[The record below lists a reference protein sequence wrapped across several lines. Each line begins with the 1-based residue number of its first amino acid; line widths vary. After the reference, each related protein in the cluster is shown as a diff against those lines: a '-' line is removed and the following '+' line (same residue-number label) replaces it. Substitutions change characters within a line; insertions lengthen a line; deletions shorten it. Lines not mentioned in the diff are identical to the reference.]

1 MKLKK
6 FFLLAV
12 LLLSPI
18 FSSTIVSAQTTTPP
32 PEIELAIQANVSSIE
47 IDSTDLTAGET
58 VNGTITIWNSYDKDL
73 NNLSLQMS
81 LVSGLN
87 GFNFSKL
94 LDKKVLTEFNIKAGE
109 TKKIPFSYML
119 PLSGDANKNA
129 LYVEVYTQSSY
140 GAGLN
145 VLPVTVKGFISSL
158 EILEAYVSV
167 ADKSFAVSEG
177 PAIREGDEASIHLKV
192 KAPEN
197 TTVTPRMSVY
207 DFDYSGKPIFESKLS
222 SVSLVK
228 GVETKLN
235 YPLERFDNN
244 PKVYAG
250 LITFENS
257 NGVKVSEDIEFRYII
272 WGDSAT
278 IRAVTSDVIS
288 GSKGDKVNLSVEAY
302 GAPFDIVTNE
312 FPQMGDLD
320 LKVTLRNGLGNIVG
334 EHTENI
340 NFDEAKED
348 KIKKNIDVTLTNDAA
363 SLEVTT
369 VIQKKDGKV
378 LDTQVTNLS
387 GDSVEVEAVE
397 GKWNSLIKI
406 LLSIL
411 GILLVVL
418 IIIKM
423 IQNRRNASLL
433 LGLAIVLS
441 GLFAYQSA
449 SADIGAAYAS
459 PNPVVSGQ
467 SYTVGFDCVHQI
479 CLNKRGAFYGSISG
493 PRAISSDPATDIQN
507 IGVTNVAKV
516 SDSHNTVDYT
526 RDYTRVFTAG
536 VPGTYFHTVTCN
548 KHSGGEALRSE
559 SKIVSVT
566 VVTPRTLNVQ
576 SSGAS
581 NVAITSSV
589 STFAGNTNYTRT
601 SALDISTT
609 LTAPAV
615 SGSAVFS
622 SWSGCTS
629 TNLANRTCVVSV
641 TGGATQ
647 TVVANYAL
655 VNTLNVNSSGATSV
669 VMDSTTTGF
678 NGTTNYTRTSAS
690 TITTTLT
697 APAFSGSAVF
707 SSWSGCD
714 LASLSDRTCD
724 VSVTGGATKTVSV
737 SYITPTPS
745 SCGTA
750 NTVASF
756 GFPSSGLCATSNTAS
771 SQVTST
777 TGAPHTWA
785 CTRTGSPAV
794 SCQAPRCSTGNTYCS
809 TSNSCI
815 LNSASCGPTSGSCTF
830 TGNGINYS
838 LNPSIVDTPQDTCA
852 LSWNVSSANSNTS
865 SGAVCSPAVT
875 CRLNNVATTVSGSQ
889 SLTPGTYTLSCT
901 DSLNTIINRTFQCK
915 VNPNYGEF

>member
-1 MKLKK
+1 LNVIA
-6 FFLLAV
+6 FLFII
-12 LLLSPI
+12 S
-18 FSSTIVSAQTTTPP
+18 FSTITFAQSTPPP

-58 VNGTITIWNSYDKDL
+58 VNGTIAIWNSYDKDL

-207 DFDYSGKPIFESKLS
+207 DFDYSGKPIFESRLS

-348 KIKKNIDVTLTNDAA
+348 KIKKNIDVTLTNEAA

-387 GDSVEVEAVE
+387 GDSTEVEVVE
-397 GKWNSLIKI
+397 EKWPDFLKII
-406 LLSIL
+406 LLAV
-411 GILLVVL
+411 GIIVLVLVLVL
-418 IIIKM
+418 IIMKLIR
-423 IQNRRNASLL
+423 NRRNASLL
-433 LGLAIVLS
+433 LGLAIILS

-449 SADIGAAYAS
+449 SADIGAAYTS

-467 SYTVGFDCVHQI
+467 SYTTGFRCVHEI
-479 CLNKRGAFYGSISG
+479 CLNARGAFYGSISG
-493 PRAISSDPATDIQN
+493 PRTTSTGPATDIQN
-507 IGVTNVAKV
+507 IDVTRVAE
-516 SDSHNTVDYT
+516 VDKGKHSVKEFT
-526 RDYTRVFTAG
+526 KDYTRVFTAG
-536 VPGTYFHTVTCN
+536 APGTYFHTVTCN
-548 KHSGGEALRSE
+548 KYSGNESLRSE

-566 VVTPRTLNVQ
+566 VTANNTTPPSTPNPAPTSNSNSNPTSNSTPTNNCSNGANNPPACNSCTLPETWNGTSCVIPSIGYNYQ
-576 SSGAS
+576 GIINSI
-581 NVAITSSV
+581 ITPSPYKLINKGQDCKIEWGIKQN
-589 STFAGNTNYTRT
+589 A
-601 SALDISTT
+601 A
-609 LTAPAV
+609 
-615 SGSAVFS
+615 
-622 SWSGCTS
+622 
-629 TNLANRTCVVSV
+629 TNLLGLICKINPGNITIPFS
-641 TGGATQ
+641 
-647 TVVANYAL
+647 
-655 VNTLNVNSSGATSV
+655 TSV
-669 VMDSTTTGF
+669 VSGTTTIPNLQTTTTFTLKCDYIATPSFPSIQSLSESTTT
-678 NGTTNYTRTSAS
+678 
-690 TITTTLT
+690 
-697 APAFSGSAVF
+697 
-707 SSWSGCD
+707 
-714 LASLSDRTCD
+714 
-724 VSVTGGATKTVSV
+724 
-737 SYITPTPS
+737 
-745 SCGTA
+745 
-750 NTVASF
+750 
-756 GFPSSGLCATSNTAS
+756 
-771 SQVTST
+771 
-777 TGAPHTWA
+777 
-785 CTRTGSPAV
+785 
-794 SCQAPRCSTGNTYCS
+794 RCV
-809 TSNSCI
+809 
-815 LNSASCGPTSGSCTF
+815 
-830 TGNGINYS
+830 INPVVKE
-838 LNPSIVDTPQDTCA
+838 L
-852 LSWNVSSANSNTS
+852 
-865 SGAVCSPAVT
+865 
-875 CRLNNVATTVSGSQ
+875 
-889 SLTPGTYTLSCT
+889 
-901 DSLNTIINRTFQCK
+901 
-915 VNPNYGEF
+915 